1 MGVFTSACVNVQ
13 TCIKARIF
21 SRWCLSLFLS
31 GVCVCVMSDKG
42 VWVSCYITLL
52 YSLGIKSLTE
62 PGVRLVAN
70 KPCVSSCPCPLLCRS
85 SRLV

>member
-31 GVCVCVMSDKG
+31 GVCVCVC
-42 VWVSCYITLL
+42 VCYVRQGRLGILL
-52 YSLGIKSLTE
+52 YHSALF
-62 PGVRLVAN
+62 PWN
-70 KPCVSSCPCPLLCRS
+70 KVSH
-85 SRLV
+85 